1 MIALVSVLIIRC
13 VSMNEWNASVFRRSV
28 YLFCCYLQT
37 RIATNS
43 VGRRMAVGELWQT
56 NVSLVVITGSW
67 VCV

>member
-1 MIALVSVLIIRC
+1 
-13 VSMNEWNASVFRRSV
+13 MNEWNASVFRRSV

-43 VGRRMAVGELWQT
+43 VGRRMAVGELWQM